1 MNRLAAKPTS
11 ASEVEMTQ
19 LVLPQ
24 HTNARGTAF
33 GGTIVSWVD
42 IAAATC
48 AMRHAQMGVVTAS
61 IDAMHFLAPVKLG
74 WVVKILAA
82 VNFTGTT
89 SCEVGVKI
97 QAENPISGLTYHTA
111 TAYVTLV
118 SLDDNDRPT
127 RMPPVISETEEQKK
141 RQIDAEL
148 RRESRL
154 ALREKI
160 KKKRLD
166 SDDG

>member
-1 MNRLAAKPTS
+1 MSRLAAKPPS
-11 ASEVEMTQ
+11 ASEVEMTE

-48 AMRHAQMGVVTAS
+48 AMRHARMGVVTAS

-74 WVVKILAA
+74 WVVKILAS

-118 SLDDNDRPT
+118 SLDDNGRPT
-127 RMPPVISETEEQKK
+127 KMPPISPETDEQKK
-141 RQIDAEL
+141 RLEDAKLRRQSRLEL
-148 RRESRL
+148 RS
-154 ALREKI
+154 AI
-160 KKKRLD
+160 KKKR
-166 SDDG
+166 SNS